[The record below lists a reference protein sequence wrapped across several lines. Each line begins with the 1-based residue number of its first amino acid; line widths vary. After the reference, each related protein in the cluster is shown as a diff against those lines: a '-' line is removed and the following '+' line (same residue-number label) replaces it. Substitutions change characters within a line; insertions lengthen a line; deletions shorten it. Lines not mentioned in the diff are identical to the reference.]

1 MTGNATTLTRQT
13 ATSRRRKTGNTYG
26 DCSKSGNLS
35 SPLRSNRLYASSCE
49 TTERSACQQKDRQR

>member
-13 ATSRRRKTGNTYG
+13 ATARAKENGEYVRRLLKVRQPQFAAALESA
-26 DCSKSGNLS
+26 C
-35 SPLRSNRLYASSCE
+35 ASSCE